1 MAHGIYLLGYE
12 YWCVSNSFCTKF
24 VYVYI
29 DYTLQ
34 PDDLLMQSDAKGIL
48 TSQRTLDLTSS
59 LEVGSGTS
67 NTAGDTSSSQSSRSV
82 LTIAFQFPFES
93 SMQDNVANMAHQY
106 VRSVISSVQRVAMAI
121 SPSGS
126 SPALGSR
133 LSPGSPEALTLAHW
147 ICKSYR
153 YLLIKNF
160 NSLCTARPKRDNLR
174 IQTLEDLMS
183 FQGHID
189 GAVILLIFF

>member
-1 MAHGIYLLGYE
+1 MPCFKLVLCRTLFAHM
-12 YWCVSNSFCTKF
+12 V
-24 VYVYI
+24 
-29 DYTLQ
+29 DTLQ
-34 PDDLLMQSDAKGIL
+34 PDDFLMQSDAKG
-48 TSQRTLDLTSS
+48 SQRTLDLTSS

-67 NTAGDTSSSQSSRSV
+67 NTAGDASSSQSARSV

-121 SPSGS
+121 SPSGG
-126 SPALGSR
+126 SPALGPK

-153 YLLIKNF
+153 YLR
-160 NSLCTARPKRDNLR
+160 S
-174 IQTLEDLMS
+174 Q
-183 FQGHID
+183 
-189 GAVILLIFF
+189 IFFQTVHVGR